1 MRDRLQ
7 DTSVRARRAVI
18 THVTQ
23 QLTTGY
29 NCVVTPSEAITRA
42 PRLYMQARLRSPGT
56 TRLCELQHSERD
68 DGYTSYNAGRSTS
81 TPRTPAST
89 WGGSRRLTN
98 YLQINYDDHCG

>member
-1 MRDRLQ
+1 M
-7 DTSVRARRAVI
+7 
-18 THVTQ
+18 
-23 QLTTGY
+23 
-29 NCVVTPSEAITRA
+29 
-42 PRLYMQARLRSPGT
+42 
-56 TRLCELQHSERD
+56 CELQHSERD